1 MLRAVGPVGPGA
13 LNIIRRAAADQ
24 ALSDRQ
30 QQIIT
35 AFAGHQWEQSMVQ
48 ASSPAEGGQGITRSV
63 SLLVAAV
70 GVVYGD
76 IGTSPLYTLK
86 EVFSGGYGVA
96 VNHDGVLGIL
106 ALIFWSLIWV
116 VSIKY
121 ILFILRADN
130 QGEGGTMALTALA
143 RRAAAPYPRLR
154 MLMVGCGLVGAS
166 LFYGDSMITPAVSV
180 LSAVEGMGLAF
191 DGIDHWVVPIALVV
205 LVGLFV
211 VQKHGT
217 AKIGTLFG
225 PVMVLWFLV
234 LGALGIHGIVQSPEV
249 LKAVN
254 PAWAVR
260 FFVVHPGMGVA
271 ILGAVV
277 LALTG
282 AEALYADMGH
292 FGRKP
297 IARAWFLL
305 VLPALV
311 LNYFGQ
317 GALLLQDPD
326 AARNPFYLLAPS
338 WALLPLIGLA
348 TLATVIASQAVIS
361 GAFSLTQQAIQLGY
375 IPRMQVQHTSSAE
388 QGQIYIGAVNWTLMV
403 GVVLLVLGFE
413 SSGALAAAYGVAVT
427 GTMLMT
433 TLLVAVVMLLLWKWP
448 PLLAVPILLGFLVVD
463 GLFFA
468 ANLPK
473 VLQGGAFPVIA
484 GFVLFVLMSTWKRGR
499 QILVERIGEGSLP
512 LPVFIDSIAVQPP
525 HRVEGTAVFLTARA
539 DAVPHALLH
548 NLLHN
553 QVLHRQVVLLT
564 VISEDRPRVP
574 EAERFEVLDH
584 GNGFFRVLLHYGF
597 MDEPDVPAAL
607 ALCQRDDLNFSPMRT
622 TYFLSRE
629 TVVVSRLEGM
639 ARWRGTLF
647 AFLLKN
653 ANGTLR
659 FFKLPLNRV
668 IELGTQVEI

>member
-1 MLRAVGPVGPGA
+1 
-13 LNIIRRAAADQ
+13 
-24 ALSDRQ
+24 
-30 QQIIT
+30 
-35 AFAGHQWEQSMVQ
+35 MVQ
-48 ASSPAEGGQGITRSV
+48 ASSQADTGHKAAKPL

-86 EVFSGGYGVA
+86 EVFSGSYGVP

-116 VSIKY
+116 VSFKY
-121 ILFILRADN
+121 MAFILRADN

-143 RRAAAPYPRLR
+143 RRASAPYPRLR
-154 MLMVGCGLVGAS
+154 MLMVACGLVGAA
-166 LFYGDSMITPAVSV
+166 LFYGDSMITPAISV

-191 DGIDHWVVPIALVV
+191 EGIDHWVVPIAVVV
-205 LVGLFV
+205 LVALFLI
-211 VQKHGT
+211 QKHGT
-217 AKIGTLFG
+217 ARIGILFG
-225 PVMVLWFLV
+225 PVMVTWFLV
-234 LGALGIHGIVQSPEV
+234 LAALGVHGIMQSPEV
-249 LKAVN
+249 LKALN

-260 FFVVHPGMGVA
+260 FFIVHPGIGVA
-271 ILGAVV
+271 VLGAVV

-297 IARAWFLL
+297 IARAWFAL

-317 GALLLQDPD
+317 GAMLLQNPE
-326 AARNPFYLLAPS
+326 AARNPFYLLAPT
-338 WALLPLIGLA
+338 WALLPLVGLA

-361 GAFSLTQQAIQLGY
+361 GAFSLTRQAIQLGY
-375 IPRMQVQHTSSAE
+375 IPRMQIQHTSSHE
-388 QGQIYIGAVNWTLMV
+388 QGQIYIPAVNWALMV

-413 SSGALAAAYGVAVT
+413 SSGALASAYGVAVT

-433 TLLVAVVMLLLWKWP
+433 TLLMSSVMLLLWKWP
-448 PLLAVPILLGFLVVD
+448 PVLAVPVLIGCLLVD

-468 ANLPK
+468 ANVPK
-473 VLQGGAFPVIA
+473 IVQGGAFPVLA
-484 GFVLFVLMSTWKRGR
+484 GIVLFVLMTTWKRGR
-499 QILVERIGEGSLP
+499 QILVERIDEGSLP
-512 LPVFIDSIAVQPP
+512 LPLFISSISVQPP
-525 HRVEGTAVFLTARA
+525 HRVEGTAIFLTARP

-553 QVLHRQVVLLT
+553 QVLHSQVVLLT
-564 VISEDRPRVP
+564 VVSEDRPRVP
-574 EAERFEVLDH
+574 PQEQFEVESY
-584 GNGFFRVLLHYGF
+584 GEGFFRVLLHFGF

-607 ALCQRDDLNFSPMRT
+607 KLCHLEALDFSPMRT

-629 TVVVSRLEGM
+629 TVIASRLEGM
-639 ARWRGTLF
+639 SRWRGALF

-653 ANGTLR
+653 ANGNLR
-659 FFKLPLNRV
+659 FFNLPLNRV

>member
-1 MLRAVGPVGPGA
+1 M
-13 LNIIRRAAADQ
+13 
-24 ALSDRQ
+24 
-30 QQIIT
+30 
-35 AFAGHQWEQSMVQ
+35 GH
-48 ASSPAEGGQGITRSV
+48 ASSQTAGAEHSAAKPL
-63 SLLVAAV
+63 SMLVAAV

-86 EVFSGGYGVA
+86 EVFTGGYGVA

-106 ALIFWSLIWV
+106 SLIFWSLIWV

-121 ILFILRADN
+121 MMFVLRADN
-130 QGEGGTMALTALA
+130 QGEGGIMALTALA
-143 RRAAAPYPRLR
+143 RRAAGERARLR
-154 MLMVGCGLVGAS
+154 TFLVICGLIGAA
-166 LFYGDSMITPAVSV
+166 LFYGDSMITPAISV
-180 LSAVEGMGLAF
+180 LSAIEGLGLAF
-191 DGIDHWVVPIALVV
+191 EGIDHWVVPISLVV
-205 LVGLFV
+205 LVALFLI
-211 VQKHGT
+211 QRHGT
-217 AKIGTLFG
+217 ARIGILFG
-225 PVMVLWFLV
+225 PIMVTWFLV
-234 LGALGIHGIVQSPEV
+234 LGALGIYGISRQPEV
-249 LKAVN
+249 LLAVN

-317 GALLLQDPD
+317 GALLLGDPE

-338 WALLPLIGLA
+338 WALIPLVGLS

-361 GAFSLTQQAIQLGY
+361 GAFSLTRQAIQLGY
-375 IPRMQVQHTSSAE
+375 IPRMYIQHTSSAE
-388 QGQIYIGAVNWTLMV
+388 QGQIYIGAVNWSLMV

-413 SSGALAAAYGVAVT
+413 SSGALASAYGVAVT

-433 TLLVAVVMLLLWKWP
+433 TVLVSAVMLLLWKWP
-448 PLLAVPILLGFLVVD
+448 PLLAVPVLLGFLLVD
-463 GLFFA
+463 GLYFA
-468 ANLPK
+468 ANVPK
-473 VLQGGAFPVIA
+473 IIQGGAFPVVAGIA
-484 GFVLFVLMSTWKRGR
+484 LFVLMTTWKRGK
-499 QILVERIGEGSLP
+499 QLLVERLDEGALP
-512 LPVFIDSIAVQPP
+512 LPIFISSIRVQPP
-525 HRVEGTAVFLTARA
+525 HRVQGTAVFLTARS

-553 QVLHRQVVLLT
+553 QVLHEQVVLLT
-564 VISEDRPRVP
+564 VVYEDIPRVP
-574 EAERFEVLDH
+574 PQRRFEVDSY
-584 GNGFFRVLLHYGF
+584 GEGFFRVILHFGF
-597 MDEPDVPAAL
+597 TDEPDVPQAL
-607 ALCQRDDLNFSPMRT
+607 KLCHLDDLDFSPMRT

-629 TVVVSRLEGM
+629 TVIASKLEGM
-639 ARWRGTLF
+639 AHWRELLF

-653 ANGTLR
+653 ANGNLR
-659 FFKLPLNRV
+659 FFNLPVNRV
-668 IELGTQVEI
+668 IELGTQVEM

>member
-1 MLRAVGPVGPGA
+1 
-13 LNIIRRAAADQ
+13 
-24 ALSDRQ
+24 
-30 QQIIT
+30 
-35 AFAGHQWEQSMVQ
+35 MVQ
-48 ASSPAEGGQGITRSV
+48 ASSHAEGGHAGKQGATRSLG
-63 SLLVAAV
+63 LLVAAV

-86 EVFSGGYGVA
+86 EVFTGGYGVP

-106 ALIFWSLIWV
+106 SLILWSLLWV
-116 VSIKY
+116 VSFKY
-121 ILFILRADN
+121 VMFILRADN

-143 RRAAAPYPRLR
+143 RRATAAYPRLR
-154 MLMVGCGLVGAS
+154 ALMVVCGLIGAS

-191 DGIDHWVVPIALVV
+191 EGIDHWVVPISLVV
-205 LVGLFV
+205 LVALFL

-217 AKIGTLFG
+217 DKIGKLFG
-225 PVMVLWFLV
+225 PIMVVWFLALAA
-234 LGALGIHGIVQSPEV
+234 LGAHGISQSPEV
-249 LKAVN
+249 LKAFN
-254 PAWAVR
+254 PGWAVN
-260 FFVVHPGMGVA
+260 FFIVHPGMGVA

-297 IARAWFLL
+297 IARAWFAL

-317 GALLLQDPD
+317 GAILLQNPE
-326 AARNPFYLLAPS
+326 AARNPFYLLAPG
-338 WALLPLIGLA
+338 WALLPMVGLA
-348 TLATVIASQAVIS
+348 TMATVIASQAVIS
-361 GAFSLTQQAIQLGY
+361 GAFSLTRQAIQLGY
-375 IPRMQVQHTSSAE
+375 IPRMQIQHTSSDE

-403 GVVLLVLGFE
+403 GVVLLVIGFE

-433 TLLVAVVMLLLWKWP
+433 TILVSAVMLLLWKWP
-448 PLLAVPILLGFLVVD
+448 PVLAVPILVGFLLVD

-468 ANLPK
+468 ANVPK
-473 VLQGGAFPVIA
+473 IVQGGAFPVLA
-484 GFVLFVLMSTWKRGR
+484 GGVLFLLMSTWKRGK
-499 QILVERIGEGSLP
+499 QILVERIDEGGLP
-512 LPVFIDSIAVQPP
+512 LPVFISSIRVQPP

-548 NLLHN
+548 NMLHN
-553 QVLHRQVVLLT
+553 QVLHSQVVLLT
-564 VISEDRPRVP
+564 VVSEDRPRVP
-574 EAERFEVLDH
+574 EQERFEVEAYGD
-584 GNGFFRVLLHYGF
+584 GFFRVLLHFGF

-607 ALCQRDDLNFSPMRT
+607 KLCHLDELDFSPMRT

-629 TVVVSRLEGM
+629 TVIASRLEGM
-639 ARWRGTLF
+639 SRWRGNLF

-653 ANGTLR
+653 ANGNLR
-659 FFKLPLNRV
+659 FFNLPLNRV

>member
-1 MLRAVGPVGPGA
+1 
-13 LNIIRRAAADQ
+13 
-24 ALSDRQ
+24 
-30 QQIIT
+30 
-35 AFAGHQWEQSMVQ
+35 MVQ
-48 ASSPAEGGQGITRSV
+48 ASSHAQAGQGVARPIG
-63 SLLVAAV
+63 LLVAAV

-86 EVFSGGYGVA
+86 EVFSGGYGVP

-106 ALIFWSLIWV
+106 SLIFWSLIWV
-116 VSIKY
+116 VSFKY
-121 ILFILRADN
+121 VTFILRADN
-130 QGEGGTMALTALA
+130 QGEGGIMALTALA
-143 RRAAAPYPRLR
+143 TRASAPYPKLR
-154 MLMVGCGLVGAS
+154 IVMIGCGLVGAS
-166 LFYGDSMITPAVSV
+166 LFYGDSLITPAVSV

-191 DGIDHWVVPIALVV
+191 DGIDHWVVPIAVVV
-205 LVGLFV
+205 LVALFL

-217 AKIGTLFG
+217 AKIGILFG
-225 PVMVLWFLV
+225 PVMVLWFAV
-234 LGALGIHGIVQSPEV
+234 LALLGLHGIVQSPEV
-249 LKAVN
+249 IKALN
-254 PAWAVR
+254 PAWAVN

-297 IARAWFLL
+297 IARAWFIL

-317 GALLLQDPD
+317 GALLLQDPE

-338 WALLPLIGLA
+338 WALLPLVGLS

-361 GAFSLTQQAIQLGY
+361 GAFSLTRQAIQLGY
-375 IPRMQVQHTSSAE
+375 IPRMQIQHTSSDE
-388 QGQIYIGAVNWTLMV
+388 QGQIYIGAVNWALMI
-403 GVVLLVLGFE
+403 GVVLLVIGFE

-433 TLLVAVVMLLLWKWP
+433 TLLVATVMLLLWKWP
-448 PLLAVPILLGFLVVD
+448 PLLAVPILIGFLLVD

-473 VLQGGAFPVIA
+473 VVQGGAFPVLAAIA
-484 GFVLFVLMSTWKRGR
+484 LLLLMTTWKRGK
-499 QILVERIGEGSLP
+499 QILVERIDEAALP
-512 LPVFIDSIAVQPP
+512 LPIFISSIRVQPP
-525 HRVEGTAVFLTARA
+525 HRVEGTAVFLTARP

-548 NLLHN
+548 NMLHN

-564 VISEDRPRVP
+564 VVSEDRPRVP
-574 EAERFEVLDH
+574 EQERFEVEAYGD
-584 GNGFFRVLLHYGF
+584 GFFRVLLHFGF
-597 MDEPDVPAAL
+597 MDEPDVPQAL
-607 ALCQRDDLNFSPMRT
+607 RLCHLDELDFSPMRT

-629 TVVVSRLEGM
+629 TVIASRLEGM
-639 ARWRGTLF
+639 ARWRGALF

-653 ANGTLR
+653 ANGNLR
-659 FFKLPLNRV
+659 FFNLPLNRV

>member
-1 MLRAVGPVGPGA
+1 
-13 LNIIRRAAADQ
+13 
-24 ALSDRQ
+24 
-30 QQIIT
+30 
-35 AFAGHQWEQSMVQ
+35 MVQ
-48 ASSPAEGGQGITRSV
+48 ASSSAEGGQGITRSV

-143 RRAAAPYPRLR
+143 RRAAVPYPRLR

-191 DGIDHWVVPIALVV
+191 DGIDHWVVPISLVV
-205 LVGLFV
+205 LVALFV

-225 PVMVLWFLV
+225 PVMVLWFVV
-234 LGALGIHGIVQSPEV
+234 LGALGIHGILQSPEV

-317 GALLLQDPD
+317 GALLLQNPE

-448 PLLAVPILLGFLVVD
+448 PLLAVPVLLGFLVVD

-484 GFVLFVLMSTWKRGR
+484 GIVLFVLMSTWKRGR
-499 QILVERIGEGSLP
+499 QILVERIDEGSLP
-512 LPVFIDSIAVQPP
+512 LQVFISSIAVQPP

-553 QVLHRQVVLLT
+553 QVLHHQVVLLT

-574 EAERFEVLDH
+574 EAERFEVLAH

-607 ALCQRDDLNFSPMRT
+607 ALCQRDDLDFSPMRT

-629 TVVVSRLEGM
+629 TVVVSRLQGM

>member
-1 MLRAVGPVGPGA
+1 MG
-13 LNIIRRAAADQ
+13 
-24 ALSDRQ
+24 
-30 QQIIT
+30 
-35 AFAGHQWEQSMVQ
+35 Q
-48 ASSPAEGGQGITRSV
+48 ASSHAEGRQGAARPV

-86 EVFSGGYGVA
+86 EVFSGSYGVPL
-96 VNHDGVLGIL
+96 NHDGVLGIL
-106 ALIFWSLIWV
+106 SLILWSLLWV
-116 VSIKY
+116 VSLKY
-121 ILFILRADN
+121 VTFILRADN
-130 QGEGGTMALTALA
+130 QGEGGIMALTALA
-143 RRAAAPYPRLR
+143 RRASAPYPKLR
-154 MLMVGCGLVGAS
+154 RMMVVCGLIGAA

-191 DGIDHWVVPIALVV
+191 DGIDHWVVPIAVVV
-205 LVGLFV
+205 LVGLFL

-217 AKIGTLFG
+217 AKIGILFG
-225 PVMVLWFLV
+225 PVMVAWFLV
-234 LGALGIHGIVQSPEV
+234 LAALGLHGIAQSPEV
-249 LKAVN
+249 LKAFN
-254 PAWAVR
+254 PAWALR
-260 FFVVHPGMGVA
+260 FFVVHPGIGVA
-271 ILGAVV
+271 VLGAVV

-297 IARAWFLL
+297 IARAWFIL

-317 GALLLQDPD
+317 GALLLQNPE
-326 AARNPFYLLAPS
+326 AARNPFYLLAPA

-361 GAFSLTQQAIQLGY
+361 GAFSLTRQAIQLGY
-375 IPRMQVQHTSSAE
+375 IPRMQIQHTSSDE
-388 QGQIYIGAVNWTLMV
+388 QGQIYIGAVNWALMV
-403 GVVLLVLGFE
+403 AVVLLVIGFE

-433 TLLVAVVMLLLWKWP
+433 TLLVATVMLLLWKWP
-448 PLLAVPILLGFLVVD
+448 PLLAVPVLLGFLLVD

-473 VLQGGAFPVIA
+473 VVQGGAFPVLA
-484 GFVLFVLMSTWKRGR
+484 GSVLFLLMTTWKRGK
-499 QILVERIGEGSLP
+499 QILVERIDEAALP
-512 LPVFIDSIAVQPP
+512 LPVFISSIRVQPP
-525 HRVEGTAVFLTARA
+525 HRVEGTAVFLTARP

-548 NLLHN
+548 NMLHN
-553 QVLHRQVVLLT
+553 QVLHHQVVLLT
-564 VISEDRPRVP
+564 VVSEDRPRVP
-574 EAERFEVLDH
+574 EQERFEVEAYGD
-584 GNGFFRVLLHYGF
+584 GFFRVLLHFGF
-597 MDEPDVPAAL
+597 MDEPDVPQAL
-607 ALCQRDDLNFSPMRT
+607 KLCHLEDLDFSPMRT

-629 TVVVSRLEGM
+629 TVIASRLEGM
-639 ARWRGTLF
+639 ARWRGALF

-653 ANGTLR
+653 ANGNLR
-659 FFKLPLNRV
+659 FFNLPLNRV

>member
-1 MLRAVGPVGPGA
+1 
-13 LNIIRRAAADQ
+13 
-24 ALSDRQ
+24 
-30 QQIIT
+30 
-35 AFAGHQWEQSMVQ
+35 MVQ
-48 ASSPAEGGQGITRSV
+48 ASSHAEGGHAGKQGATRSLG
-63 SLLVAAV
+63 LLVAAV

-86 EVFSGGYGVA
+86 EVFTGGYGVP

-106 ALIFWSLIWV
+106 SLILWSLLWV
-116 VSIKY
+116 VSFKY
-121 ILFILRADN
+121 VMFILRADN

-143 RRAAAPYPRLR
+143 RRATAAYPRLR
-154 MLMVGCGLVGAS
+154 SLMVVCGLIGAS

-191 DGIDHWVVPIALVV
+191 EGIDHWVVPISLVV
-205 LVGLFV
+205 LVALFL

-217 AKIGTLFG
+217 DKIGKLFG
-225 PVMVLWFLV
+225 PIMVVWFLALAA
-234 LGALGIHGIVQSPEV
+234 LGAHGISQSPEV
-249 LKAVN
+249 LKAFN
-254 PAWAVR
+254 PGWAVN
-260 FFVVHPGMGVA
+260 FFVVHPGIGVA
-271 ILGAVV
+271 VLGAVV

-297 IARAWFLL
+297 IARAWFAL

-317 GALLLQDPD
+317 GAILLQNPD
-326 AARNPFYLLAPS
+326 AARNPFYLLAPG
-338 WALLPLIGLA
+338 WALLPMVGLA
-348 TLATVIASQAVIS
+348 TMATVIASQAVIS
-361 GAFSLTQQAIQLGY
+361 GAFSLTRQAIQLGY
-375 IPRMQVQHTSSAE
+375 IPRMQIQHTSSDE

-403 GVVLLVLGFE
+403 GVVLLVIGFE

-433 TLLVAVVMLLLWKWP
+433 TILVSSVMLLLWKWP
-448 PLLAVPILLGFLVVD
+448 PVLTVPILVGFLFVD

-468 ANLPK
+468 ANVPK
-473 VLQGGAFPVIA
+473 IVQGGAFPVLA
-484 GFVLFVLMSTWKRGR
+484 GGVLYLLMSTWKRGK
-499 QILVERIGEGSLP
+499 QILVERIDEGGLP
-512 LPVFIDSIAVQPP
+512 LPVFISSIRVQPP

-548 NLLHN
+548 NMLHN
-553 QVLHRQVVLLT
+553 QVLHSQVVLLT
-564 VISEDRPRVP
+564 VVSEDRPRVP
-574 EAERFEVLDH
+574 EHERFEVEAYGD
-584 GNGFFRVLLHYGF
+584 GFFRVLLHFGF

-607 ALCQRDDLNFSPMRT
+607 RLCHLDELDFSPMRT

-629 TVVVSRLEGM
+629 TVIASRLEGM
-639 ARWRGTLF
+639 SRWRGNLF

-653 ANGTLR
+653 ANGNLR
-659 FFKLPLNRV
+659 FFNLPLNRV